1 MTVHE
6 QCGECELVAEIF
18 HAISQPLTALEVG
31 LEISLQQDSDVSQ
44 LRSRAD
50 IVGSL
55 PTGLRYPALAHA
67 SRETS
72 ASRKPGSGLE
82 ILGAVR
88 DHFPCTCRSDTV
100 KTSPTSIIRRWNLTH
115 ILTHPFVVSSACVPR
130 QCLFPSD
137 F

>member
-6 QCGECELVAEIF
+6 QCGDCKLVAEIF

-55 PTGLRYPALAHA
+55 PYWAKISGPRPRLARNQ
-67 SRETS
+67 RE
-72 ASRKPGSGLE
+72 P
-82 ILGAVR
+82 
-88 DHFPCTCRSDTV
+88 
-100 KTSPTSIIRRWNLTH
+100 
-115 ILTHPFVVSSACVPR
+115 
-130 QCLFPSD
+130 
-137 F
+137 